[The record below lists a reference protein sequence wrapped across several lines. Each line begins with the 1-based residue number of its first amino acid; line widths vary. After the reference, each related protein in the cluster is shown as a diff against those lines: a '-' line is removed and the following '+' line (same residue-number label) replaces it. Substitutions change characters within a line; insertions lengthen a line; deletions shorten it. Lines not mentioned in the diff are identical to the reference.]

1 MNKYGELVTLTT
13 LKFER
18 LLHGPIE
25 LVWEYITDAEKRS
38 KWFCGGT
45 TGLNAGDN
53 INFVFQNSQ
62 LGSPPVP
69 TPEKY
74 KEYGDGFVSQAVVL
88 KAEKP
93 NLFVI
98 EREGK
103 VTFELAEEGE
113 MVKLILTH
121 ENLADSVDARVGT
134 LGGWHT
140 HLDILVD
147 VVNGIEP
154 KSFWPAHMALEKE
167 YEQRLQ

>member
-1 MNKYGELVTLTT
+1 MNTYGELITPTT
-13 LKFER
+13 LRFER
-18 LLHGPIE
+18 TLPGPIDR
-25 LVWEYITDAEKRS
+25 VWEYITNAEKRS

-45 TGLNAGDN
+45 TGLNAGDS

-62 LGSPPVP
+62 LGSPPEP

-74 KEYGDGFVSQAVVL
+74 KEYGDGFVSEAVVL
-88 KAEKP
+88 KAVKP
-93 NLFVI
+93 SLFVI
-98 EREGK
+98 EWEGK

-121 ENLADSVDARVGT
+121 ENLADSVDARIGT

-140 HLDILVD
+140 HLDILVE
-147 VVNGIEP
+147 VVQGIEP
-154 KSFWPAHMALEKE
+154 KSFWPVHMALEKE